1 MKRRVQTVGIIGGG
15 PAGLALASLL
25 AIKGIEV
32 TVFDDGKRPDLIVGE
47 SLVPGV
53 VPVLRRLGLE
63 ERVREIGLLKPGVSF
78 TIPGQERVN
87 FNFRN
92 VSRCGLPEYAYNVP
106 RPAFDRLLD
115 ARATELGARRVS
127 ARVKIACPGLNR
139 IRLAEESLSFA
150 PWLEGKQPDLLVDST
165 GRARLFARTM
175 DIPATAGPRRDVAH
189 FAHYEGFDEND
200 PLGQVII
207 GWLAKGWNWRIPLP
221 GRLSVGVVMNRDD
234 AAKLGHTPEE
244 RLENAIAHDPI
255 LAAAGSNRRRITEV
269 ATYTNYQLISA
280 RGFGQGWAMAG
291 DAFGF
296 VDPMLSPG
304 LWLALHSAELL
315 AENLDDLP
323 AYSRRMRKQ
332 LRSWMEM
339 ISHYYSGRIFSM
351 YHKGVSY
358 GAKYPSDYCKAIQLH
373 FDTMVACMACG
384 ATTSSLYGRG
394 MLRVM
399 SSPAVWGKEA
409 AALAIR

>member
-1 MKRRVQTVGIIGGG
+1 MKTKVQTVGIIGGG
-15 PAGLALASLL
+15 PSGLALASLL
-25 AIKGIEV
+25 AMKGIEV

-63 ERVREIGLLKPGVSF
+63 EKVAQIGLHKPGVSF
-78 TIPGQERVN
+78 TMPGKERVN

-115 ARATELGARRVS
+115 ERATELGARRVR
-127 ARVKIACPGLNR
+127 ARVKIHTPGPNR
-139 IRLAEESLSFA
+139 LQLAEESLALA
-150 PWLEGKQPDLLVDST
+150 PWLDGKQPDLLVDST

-175 DIPATAGPRRDVAH
+175 DIPSTAGPRRDVAH
-189 FAHYEGFDEND
+189 FAHYEGFDENE
-200 PLGQVII
+200 PRGQVII
-207 GWLAKGWNWRIPLP
+207 GWLARGWNWRIPLP
-221 GRLSVGVVMNRDD
+221 GRLSVGVVMNRED
-234 AAKLGHTPEE
+234 AARLGDTPED
-244 RLENAIAHDPI
+244 RLENAIVRDPV
-255 LAAAGSNRRRITEV
+255 LTAAGANRRRVSEV

-280 RGFGQGWAMAG
+280 RGFGPGWAMTG

-315 AENLDDLP
+315 CEHLDDLP

-358 GAKYPSDYCKAIQLH
+358 GEKYPSDYCKAIQLH

-394 MLRVM
+394 MLKLM
-399 SSPAVWGKEA
+399 SSRAVWGKEA
-409 AALAIR
+409 PALAIR